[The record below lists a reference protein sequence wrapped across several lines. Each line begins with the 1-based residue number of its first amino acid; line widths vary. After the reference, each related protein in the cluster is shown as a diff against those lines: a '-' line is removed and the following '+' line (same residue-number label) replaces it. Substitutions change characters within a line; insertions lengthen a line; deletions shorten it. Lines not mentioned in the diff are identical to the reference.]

1 MRRIIWITISLVL
14 LTLTAAV
21 LAKTIGQKSTSSED
35 PTTVVASEQWEY
47 LIVAG
52 GTTNLS
58 PSTSSSMRKESNSGF
73 NYEAFPLESNMD
85 KLGAKGWEL
94 VSVSGSPSNPL
105 YYFKR
110 KK

>member
-1 MRRIIWITISLVL
+1 MRRILSVTALMIL
-14 LTLTAAV
+14 LIFTAAV
-21 LAKTIGQKSTSSED
+21 VAGTFNQKNKSAGED
-35 PTTVVASEQWEY
+35 NETFSGEQWEY

-58 PSTSSSMRKESNSGF
+58 SSTSSTMRKETNGAF
-73 NYEAFPLESNMD
+73 REYFPLESNMD

-94 VSVSGSPSNPL
+94 VSIHGSPSDPV